1 MSWRELLN
9 FLEPLIPFLGVAA
22 ILIAVAIVALA
33 ITGSMAALELTKY
46 YRRQNRLQEE
56 ADRKNELLISE
67 RELKNSLQGAVH
79 EAVAPLREDL
89 GRVQAE
95 LDRSRQTELPGIA

>member
-9 FLEPLIPFLGVAA
+9 LLEPLIPFLGVAVV
-22 ILIAVAIVALA
+22 LIAVAIVALA
-33 ITGSMAALELTKY
+33 VTGSMAAMEMTKY

-56 ADRKNELLISE
+56 AERKDALSITE
-67 RELKNSLQGAVH
+67 RELKHTLQGAVH

-89 GRVQAE
+89 GKVKAE
-95 LDRSRQTELPGIA
+95 LGRTRSAGLPDLA